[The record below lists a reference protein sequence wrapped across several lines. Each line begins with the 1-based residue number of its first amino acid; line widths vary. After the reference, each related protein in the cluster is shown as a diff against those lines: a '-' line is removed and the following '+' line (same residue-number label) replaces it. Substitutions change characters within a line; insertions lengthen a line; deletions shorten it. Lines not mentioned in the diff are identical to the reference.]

1 MRLTYYTPVP
11 GGVGPMTKERRQ
23 AQAIRKGKKLREQF
37 QLDDYLVRRSTDP
50 TYTFRQHLRNI
61 GGAGEE

>member
-1 MRLTYYTPVP
+1 
-11 GGVGPMTKERRQ
+11 MTKERRQ